1 MSKLA
6 DLLKSSARAAPGALG
21 FGASTPKKTAT
32 MLLVALVGEQW
43 ANGTGEAVSAGAD
56 AVLLTGTP
64 GEKEL
69 AAAVAAADS
78 RPCGLLDPQADAEA
92 IAALRKAGL
101 DFLTLGAEAPASAL
115 LDEKLALL
123 LHLNEE
129 LTDIELRTLD
139 SLSLEAIYLERSNGP
154 LTIRRQMELR
164 RVSGLARTP
173 LLLAVQSD
181 IEEQELLSLREAGVA
196 LVALDLR
203 ERGAAD
209 ALRRLRGVID
219 GLPSRRSRN
228 DERGAVTIGQV
239 ASKEPE
245 EEEEEEE

>member
-6 DLLKSSARAAPGALG
+6 DLLKRSARSAPGALG

-32 MLLVALVGEQW
+32 MLLVALVGERW
-43 ANGTGEAVSAGAD
+43 GRATGEAVTAGAD

-69 AAAVAAADS
+69 AEAVAAVDS
-78 RPCGLLDPQADAEA
+78 RPCGLLDPRADAEA
-92 IAALRKAGL
+92 TAALCQAGL
-101 DFLTLGAEAPASAL
+101 DFLTLEAEAPASAL
-115 LDEKLALL
+115 LNEELALL

-129 LTDIELRTLD
+129 MTDIELRTLE

-173 LLLAVQSD
+173 LLLAVQPD
-181 IEEQELLSLREAGVA
+181 IEEQELLSLRDAGVA
-196 LVALDLR
+196 LVALDMR

-228 DERGAVTIGQV
+228 DERAAVTIGQV
-239 ASKEPE
+239 TSAESE
-245 EEEEEEE
+245 EEEEEE

>member
-6 DLLKSSARAAPGALG
+6 DLLKRSARSAPGALG

-43 ANGTGEAVSAGAD
+43 ARAAGEAVTAGAD

-69 AAAVAAADS
+69 AEAVAAADS
-78 RPCGLLDPQADAEA
+78 RPCGLLDPRAGAEA
-92 IAALRKAGL
+92 MAALRQAGL
-101 DFLTLGAEAPASAL
+101 DFLTLGADAPASAL
-115 LDEKLALL
+115 LDEELALL

-139 SLSLEAIYLERSNGP
+139 SLSLEAIYLERANGP

-164 RVSGLARTP
+164 RVSGLARKP

-181 IEEQELLSLREAGVA
+181 IEEQELLSLRDAGVV
-196 LVALDLR
+196 LVALDLK

-209 ALRRLRGVID
+209 ALRRLRGLID
-219 GLPSRRSRN
+219 GLPPRRSLS
-228 DERGAVTIGQV
+228 DERASVTISQV
-239 ASKEPE
+239 TSAESEEDE
-245 EEEEEEE
+245 EEE

>member
-6 DLLKSSARAAPGALG
+6 DLLQRSARAAPGALG
-21 FGASTPKKTAT
+21 FGASAPKMIAT
-32 MLLVALVGEQW
+32 MLLVALVGERW
-43 ANGTGEAVSAGAD
+43 ASAAGEAVSAGAD

-69 AAAVAAADS
+69 AEAVAAVDS
-78 RPCGLLDPQADAEA
+78 RPCGLLDPKADAEA
-92 IAALRKAGL
+92 IAALRQAGL

-115 LDEKLALL
+115 LDEELALL

-139 SLSLEAIYLERSNGP
+139 SLSLEAIYLERANGP

-164 RVSGLARTP
+164 RVSGLARKP
-173 LLLAVQSD
+173 LLLAVQPD
-181 IEEQELLSLREAGVA
+181 IEERELLSLRDAGVV
-196 LVALDLR
+196 LVALDLK
-203 ERGAAD
+203 ERGATD

-228 DERGAVTIGQV
+228 DERAAVTIGQV
-239 ASKEPE
+239 TSAESE
-245 EEEEEEE
+245 EEEEEE

>member
-6 DLLKSSARAAPGALG
+6 DLLKRSARAAPGALG
-21 FGASTPKKTAT
+21 FGASTPKKTGT
-32 MLLVALVGEQW
+32 MLLVALVGERW
-43 ANGTGEAVSAGAD
+43 ARAAGEAVSAGAD

-69 AAAVAAADS
+69 AEAVAAADG
-78 RPCGLLDPQADAEA
+78 RPCGLLDPKADAEA
-92 IAALRKAGL
+92 TAALRQAGL

-115 LDEKLALL
+115 LDEELALL

-139 SLSLEAIYLERSNGP
+139 SLSLEAIYLERANGP

-164 RVSGLARTP
+164 RVSGLARKP

-181 IEEQELLSLREAGVA
+181 IEEQELLSLRDAGVV
-196 LVALDLR
+196 LVALDMR
-203 ERGAAD
+203 ERGAPD

-219 GLPSRRSRN
+219 GLPSRRSRK
-228 DERGAVTIGQV
+228 DERASVTISQV
-239 ASKEPE
+239 TSAESEEDE
-245 EEEEEEE
+245 EEE